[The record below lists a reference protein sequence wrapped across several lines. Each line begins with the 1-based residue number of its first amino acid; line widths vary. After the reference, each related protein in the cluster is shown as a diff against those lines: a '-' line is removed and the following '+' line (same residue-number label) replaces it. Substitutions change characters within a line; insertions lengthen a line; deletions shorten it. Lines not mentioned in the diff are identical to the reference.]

1 MSDPKR
7 LYLIDA
13 YALIF
18 RAYYAFIRAPR
29 MNSKG
34 MNTSAVFGFTNA
46 LVDVLNNHNP
56 SHIAVA
62 FDPPGQTFRVAD
74 YADYKANREETPEDI
89 RRAVPYIKAII
100 EGFNIPVFESP
111 GFEADDVI
119 GTLAKQAESQ
129 GFEVYMVTP
138 DKDFAQLVTD
148 RIKMHRPAKNGG
160 QVEIW
165 GVDEVKEKFAVEDPL
180 QVIDILG
187 MWGDAADNIP
197 GIPGV
202 GEKTAKKLV
211 AEYGSI
217 ENLIEHS
224 DELKGKLKERV
235 QENAAQALLSKK
247 LATIRLDVPVEFE
260 AEKLIVEAPDKEK
273 LKPVFADL
281 EFRTLIERVLGEQPA
296 GNLVPGAQMDLF
308 GSSGSSS
315 AEPNAPV
322 PPNREEVNY
331 TLIDTVDKR
340 NRLVQD
346 LLKQDSFC
354 FDTETT
360 GLDANEAEL
369 VGVAFSYK
377 AGEGFYVPIP
387 DNPKAARFILADF
400 KPLFSHEKILK
411 IAHNLKYDLTV
422 LKWHDIEI
430 SGPIFDTMLA
440 HYLLE
445 PDMRHG
451 MDMLAE
457 TYLRYRTVPIE
468 TLIGKKGKDQKS
480 MREVPVEVAKDYAC
494 EDADITFQ
502 LYELFSPQLDETKTR
517 KLFQQ
522 IEMPLIPVLGAME
535 TAGVA
540 IDIEQLKTY
549 SGELGTEIIQLEKR
563 IKELAGTDF
572 NIASPRQLGEVL
584 FDHLKLV
591 EKPQKTK
598 TGQYATSEAIL
609 ETLRGE
615 HEIIDQILTYRQV
628 VKLKSTYV
636 DTLPNLMNPRTG
648 RIHTTFHQA
657 VAATG
662 RLSSQGPNLQNIPIR
677 TERGRRIRKAFVPR
691 DEKYVLMAADYSQ
704 IELRVIAAISGDEA
718 MLEAFR
724 NDEDIHAATAAKIFG
739 VSLSEVTREQRSNAK
754 TVNFGIIY
762 GVSAFGLS
770 RQTNLSRSEAK
781 EVIESYFKTYP
792 GIKDYMDRQIEL
804 AQQNGYVETLMGR
817 RRYLRDI
824 NSRNAVVRGQ
834 AERNA
839 INTPIQGTAA
849 DIIKKAMIDIHRE
862 FEKHPLK
869 SKMVLQ
875 VHDELVFDAHIEELD
890 IIKPL
895 IIEKMQ
901 QAISLDVSLKVD
913 VGLGKNWLEA
923 H

>member
-165 GVDEVKEKFAVEDPL
+165 GVNEVKEKFAVEDPL

-296 GNLVPGAQMDLF
+296 GSLVPGAQMDLF

-315 AEPNAPV
+315 AEPNVPV
-322 PPNREEVNY
+322 PSNREEVNY

>member
-1 MSDPKR
+1 MSAPKR

-46 LVDVLNNHNP
+46 LVDVLKNHNP
-56 SHIAVA
+56 THIAVA
-62 FDPPGQTFRVAD
+62 FDPPGGCFRVED
-74 YADYKANREETPEDI
+74 YAQYKANRDETPEDI
-89 RRAVPYIKAII
+89 KRAVPYIKNII

-119 GTLAKQAESQ
+119 GTLAKKAADE

-138 DKDFAQLVTD
+138 DKDFAQLVTE
-148 RIKMHRPAKNGG
+148 RIKIHRPAKNGG
-160 QVEIW
+160 GVEIW
-165 GVDEVKEKFAVEDPL
+165 GVDEVKEKFQVKDPL

-202 GEKTAKKLV
+202 GEKTAKKLI
-211 AEYGSI
+211 AEYESI
-217 ENLIEHS
+217 EGLLEHS
-224 DELKGKLKERV
+224 DELKGKLKEKV
-235 QENAAQALLSKK
+235 KDNAAQALLSKK
-247 LATIRLDVPVEFE
+247 LATIRLDVPVEFDP
-260 AEKLIVEAPDKEK
+260 EKLIVEEPDKEK
-273 LKPVFADL
+273 LKAVFADL
-281 EFRTLIERVLGEQPA
+281 EFRTLSERVLGERVMA
-296 GNLVPGAQMDLF
+296 GGGAGAQMDLF
-308 GSSGSSS
+308 GDSVSQSSPVATPAQPEIS
-315 AEPNAPV
+315 AD
-322 PPNREEVNY
+322 Y
-331 TLIDTVDKR
+331 TLVDTVDKR
-340 NRLVQD
+340 QKLVKE
-346 LLKQDSFC
+346 LLKQQAFC

-369 VGVAFSYK
+369 VGIAFSFKGGSGY
-377 AGEGFYVPIP
+377 YVPLP

-400 KPLFSHEKILK
+400 KPVFSSKSILK

-422 LKWHDIEI
+422 LKWHDVEI
-430 SGPIFDTMLA
+430 DGPIFDTMLA

-451 MDMLAE
+451 MDLLAE
-457 TYLRYRTVPIE
+457 TYLNYRPVPIE
-468 TLIGKKGKDQKS
+468 DLIGKKGKDQKS
-480 MREVPVEVAKDYAC
+480 MRDVPVELVKDYAC
-494 EDADITFQ
+494 EDADITWR
-502 LYELFSPQLDETKTR
+502 LYERFSPQLDETKTR
-517 KLFQQ
+517 KLFQE
-522 IEMPLIPVLGAME
+522 IEMPLVPVLGAME

-540 IDIEQLKTY
+540 IDMEQLRTY
-549 SGELGTEIIQLEKR
+549 SSELGFEILQLEKR
-563 IKELAGTDF
+563 IKELAGTEF
-572 NIASPRQLGEVL
+572 NIASPRQLGEIL
-584 FDHLKLV
+584 FDHLKLID
-591 EKPQKTK
+591 KPKKTK
-598 TGQYATSEAIL
+598 TGQYATSESVL

-615 HEIIDQILTYRQV
+615 HDIVDLILEYRQI

-636 DTLPNLMNPRTG
+636 DTLPNLVNPKTG

-677 TERGRRIRKAFVPR
+677 TERGRKVREAFVPR
-691 DEKYVLMAADYSQ
+691 DENYVLLAADYSQ

-718 MLEAFR
+718 MIEAFK
-724 NDEDIHAATAAKIFG
+724 NDEDIHAATASKIFG
-739 VSLSEVTREQRSNAK
+739 VPLDEVTREQRSNAK
-754 TVNFGIIY
+754 TVNFGIVY

-770 RQTNLSRSEAK
+770 QQTNLSRSESK
-781 EVIESYFKTYP
+781 EVIDSYFATYP
-792 GIKDYMDRQIEL
+792 GIKRYMDKQVEL
-804 AQQNGYVETLMGR
+804 AREKGYVETLMGR

-849 DIIKKAMIDIHRE
+849 DIIKKAMIDLHKE
-862 FEKHPLK
+862 FEKQK
-869 SKMVLQ
+869 FRSRMVLQ
-875 VHDELVFDAHIEELD
+875 VHDELVFDAHHEELD
-890 IIKPL
+890 IIRPI

-901 QAISLDVSLKVD
+901 HAVNLDVSLKVE